1 MFRTLVYDKSDES
14 LRAVMAC
21 ELGYSEDLNNL
32 ESDEIENLFGAEKR
46 QGLWICTY
54 DNAII
59 NFYGL
64 DKETCTELIRRAF
77 TEGCLDLT
85 AYEDCEW
92 LYPKEDE

>member
-64 DKETCTELIRRAF
+64 DKRLVQNSYVRHLQKAVWI
-77 TEGCLDLT
+77 
-85 AYEDCEW
+85 
-92 LYPKEDE
+92 

>member
-1 MFRTLVYDKSDES
+1 MFRALIYDSADDS
-14 LRAVMAC
+14 VRAVMAY

-32 ESDEIENLFGAEKR
+32 ESDEIENLFGAEKQ

-64 DKETCTELIRRAF
+64 DKELCKKLIKTAF
-77 TEGCLDLT
+77 TQGAVDLT
-85 AYEDCEW
+85 VYEDCAW
-92 LYPKEDE
+92 YYPDED

>member
-46 QGLWICTY
+46 QGLWICT
-54 DNAII
+54 DR
-59 NFYGL
+59 
-64 DKETCTELIRRAF
+64 KSVV
-77 TEGCLDLT
+77 
-85 AYEDCEW
+85 
-92 LYPKEDE
+92 

>member
-46 QGLWICTY
+46 QGYGYVHMIMPLLISMDWIKRLVQNSY
-54 DNAII
+54 VRHLQKAVWI
-59 NFYGL
+59 
-64 DKETCTELIRRAF
+64 
-77 TEGCLDLT
+77 
-85 AYEDCEW
+85 
-92 LYPKEDE
+92 